1 MKLKVYL
8 TALLLSLFSWQ
19 VSAAPKVVTSIK
31 PLQLIAAAVLK
42 DIAEADVLL
51 PPGSSPHHYALKP
64 SDVRKL
70 AKADLIIWIGPDL
83 EVFLSKTVQ
92 NSETDVLTLLPGE
105 FKEEEHHEESED
117 GHGHHHHDHE
127 QDPHLW
133 MDPIQVMMIAEKMAA
148 HLSEK
153 HPEHKA
159 QLMQNVQQFSAELV
173 KLDRQL
179 HQQFEPVTDKGFY
192 VFHDA
197 YQSFTSRYGLK
208 QLGYFTVDP
217 GRPVGTRHLAEIR
230 QKLVDNQV
238 VCVFGEPQFKAKV
251 VAAVTDDLDVGYAEL
266 DPLAI
271 DIPSTPEGYKQYLKW
286 LAGQLQ
292 QCLSS
297 NG

>member
-19 VSAAPKVVTSIK
+19 ASAAPKVVTSIK
-31 PLQLIAAAVLK
+31 PLQLISAAVLK
-42 DIAEADVLL
+42 DIAEPDVLL

-70 AKADLIIWIGPDL
+70 AKADLIVWVGPDL

-105 FKEEEHHEESED
+105 FKEEEHAGETEEE
-117 GHGHHHHDHE
+117 HAHHHHDHE

-133 MDPIQVMMIAEKMAA
+133 MDPMQVMVIAEKLVTQ
-148 HLSEK
+148 LSK
-153 HPEHKA
+153 THPEYQA
-159 QLMQNVQQFSAELV
+159 QLMQNLQQFSTELV

-179 HQQFEPVTDKGFY
+179 HQQFEPLMDKGFY

-197 YQSFTSRYGLK
+197 YQGLTKRYGLN

-271 DIPSTPEGYKQYLKW
+271 DIPSTPEGYNQYLKW